1 MNKVEYKNTLIKDIG
16 RVVTGK
22 TPETKKTEF
31 YGNGYMFITPAELHD
46 GYNVQVSDKCIT
58 EAGLL
63 SVKSNCVNGTSVMV
77 GCIGWDMGNVAICH
91 RKCATNQQINSITDF
106 NPRYN
111 PFYTYYW
118 LLTKKDYLF
127 TIASVTRTP
136 ILSKS
141 TFEEIVI
148 PMPDRSIQDNV
159 VGILKPIDD
168 MIENNKRIG
177 SELEDMAKTLY
188 DYWFVQFDFPD
199 ENGEPYRASGGK
211 MVWNEQLKREIPDG
225 WNLGSV
231 NNLLKI
237 ENTSVIP
244 KKYGNAVME
253 HYSIPAFDDD
263 HNPVYEEASTIESGK
278 YAVDPEC
285 ILISKL
291 NPQFKR
297 LWDPYCDTANA
308 ICSTEFI
315 VYRPKVAWTRPFC
328 YAVLNSDAF
337 YSHMTGK
344 ATCSTGS
351 RKRIQPDVS
360 ASFELPIP
368 DKKTMH
374 SFTELYA
381 PIMEKRK
388 NLYKENREL
397 TRLRDWLLPMLMN
410 GQVTVADTKEEVSKA
425 IPYAPQ
431 TVEVRQAARNFG
443 DTKTDDTADLVQA
456 YLRRKQ
462 HDSKTQ
468 KRN

>member
-1 MNKVEYKNTLIKDIG
+1 MNKTIKDISLEIG
-16 RVVTGK
+16 SGITPLRSNELYWNSSDIPWIKTEQLGQYRIFDSMEYISDFALEDTNIRLWSPHTVSVAMYGEGK
-22 TPETKKTEF
+22 TR
-31 YGNGYMFITPAELHD
+31 
-46 GYNVQVSDKCIT
+46 
-58 EAGLL
+58 
-63 SVKSNCVNGTSVMV
+63 
-77 GCIGWDMGNVAICH
+77 GNVSILMIETT
-91 RKCATNQQINSITDF
+91 TNQACCNIKVNDALADYRF
-106 NPRYN
+106 L
-111 PFYTYYW
+111 YYW
-118 LLTKKDYLF
+118 LKNNYENLRALSAGVRKNLNADDIKNFSFPENSLSEQEK
-127 TIASVTRTP
+127 IAD
-136 ILSKS
+136 ILS
-141 TFEEIVI
+141 
-148 PMPDRSIQDNV
+148 V
-159 VGILKPIDD
+159 VDD
-168 MIENNKRIG
+168 KIELNSKIC
-177 SELEDMAKTLY
+177 SELEAMSKTLY

-199 ENGEPYRASGGK
+199 ENGKPYRTSGGE

-244 KKYGNAVME
+244 NKYGNAVME

-315 VYRPKVAWTRPFC
+315 VYRPRVAWTRPFC

-388 NLYKENREL
+388 SLYKENREL

-410 GQVTVADTKEEVSKA
+410 GQVTVVDAKEEVSKA
-425 IPYAPQ
+425 ILYAPQ
-431 TVEVRQAARNFG
+431 TVEVRQAARTFG
-443 DTKTDDTADLVQA
+443 DKETDDTADLVQA
-456 YLRRKQ
+456 YLRRKR
-462 HDSKTQ
+462 HDSKT
-468 KRN
+468 

>member
-1 MNKVEYKNTLIKDIG
+1 MNKTIKDISLEIG
-16 RVVTGK
+16 SGITPLRSNELYWNSSDIPWIKTEQLGQYRIFDSMEYISDFALEDTNIRLWSPHTVSVAMYGEGK
-22 TPETKKTEF
+22 TR
-31 YGNGYMFITPAELHD
+31 
-46 GYNVQVSDKCIT
+46 
-58 EAGLL
+58 
-63 SVKSNCVNGTSVMV
+63 
-77 GCIGWDMGNVAICH
+77 GNVSILMIETT
-91 RKCATNQQINSITDF
+91 TNQACCNIKVNDALADYRF
-106 NPRYN
+106 L
-111 PFYTYYW
+111 YYW
-118 LLTKKDYLF
+118 LKNNYENLRALSAGVRKNLNADDIKNFSFPENSLSEQEK
-127 TIASVTRTP
+127 IAD
-136 ILSKS
+136 ILS
-141 TFEEIVI
+141 
-148 PMPDRSIQDNV
+148 V
-159 VGILKPIDD
+159 VDD
-168 MIENNKRIG
+168 KIELNSKIC
-177 SELEDMAKTLY
+177 SELEAMSKTLY

-199 ENGEPYRASGGK
+199 ENGKPYRTSGGE

-244 KKYGNAVME
+244 NKYGNAVME
-253 HYSIPAFDDD
+253 HYSIPVFDDD

-315 VYRPKVAWTRPFC
+315 VYRPRVAWTRPFC

-388 NLYKENREL
+388 SLYKENREL

-410 GQVTVADTKEEVSKA
+410 GQVTVVDAKEEVSKA
-425 IPYAPQ
+425 ILYAPQ
-431 TVEVRQAARNFG
+431 TVEVRQAARTFG
-443 DTKTDDTADLVQA
+443 DKETDDTADLVQA
-456 YLRRKQ
+456 YLRRKR
-462 HDSKTQ
+462 HDSKT
-468 KRN
+468 